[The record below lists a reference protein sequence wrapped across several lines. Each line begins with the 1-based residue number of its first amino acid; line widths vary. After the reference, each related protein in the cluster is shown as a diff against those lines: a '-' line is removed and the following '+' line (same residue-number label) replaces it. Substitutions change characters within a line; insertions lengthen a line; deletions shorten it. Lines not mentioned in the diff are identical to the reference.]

1 MGNGSLGVKQIP
13 VACSRFIHLEPA
25 PAGKRINPGL
35 SRAIRVQFCR
45 LCGLLRWKTIGHSR
59 RSDAMRR
66 LPTFIFG
73 MVIGGVL
80 IYLALNYHLVRASD
94 GLHLVPKVSA
104 TLSDTYV
111 DVRSFR
117 PSDFLNH
124 RGVVE
129 AMMKS
134 GQQELVDS
142 LAADAVKNE
151 VKARLPGDEK

>member
-1 MGNGSLGVKQIP
+1 MDHATRWWRL
-13 VACSRFIHLEPA
+13 RTFH
-25 PAGKRINPGL
+25 R
-35 SRAIRVQFCR
+35 RVYGR
-45 LCGLLRWKTIGHSR
+45 
-59 RSDAMRR
+59 DAR
-66 LPTFIFG
+66 
-73 MVIGGVL
+73 V
-80 IYLALNYHLVRASD
+80 
-94 GLHLVPKVSA
+94 
-104 TLSDTYV
+104 SDTYV